1 MVTKG
6 QRGGGI
12 VRDFEIDMHTL
23 LYLKSITNR
32 ILLYSTGNPTQ
43 CSMLQTGW
51 GGSWGRMDT
60 CMCMTELL
68 CCVSETISWLIS
80 STPI

>member
-6 QRGGGI
+6 QGGGGV

-23 LYLKSITNR
+23 LYLKWITNR

-51 GGSWGRMDT
+51 EGSWGENGYMF
-60 CMCMTELL
+60 MTELL
-68 CCVSETISWLIS
+68 CCVSETTSTWLIS